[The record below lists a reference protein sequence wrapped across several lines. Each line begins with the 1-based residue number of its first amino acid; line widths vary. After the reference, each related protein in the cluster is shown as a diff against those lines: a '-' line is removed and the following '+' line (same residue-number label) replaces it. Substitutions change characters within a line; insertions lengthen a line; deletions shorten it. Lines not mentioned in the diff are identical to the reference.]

1 MARFICLAVVL
12 VFANVYL
19 FILYRRPSAS
29 VDSATPRWSP
39 AWLDFDPYHLGGFSY
54 RQLALA
60 SAAALFLELLMIRWI
75 SSEIRVF
82 AYFKNFV
89 LIACFLGFGLGCC
102 LCGRR
107 IRAMA
112 WFVPSLIIALVVSL
126 PWTALRGLLMS
137 MPSMI
142 GALSEVDVWGVPSL
156 PNQGNELIALAKSVI
171 IIVPLFGLVA
181 FIFIPLGQLVGW
193 YLEKA

>member
-1 MARFICLAVVL
+1 MAAFFSLAVLL

-19 FILYRRPSAS
+19 FMLYRLPAQQDFARVS
-29 VDSATPRWSP
+29 RWSP
-39 AWLDFDPYHLGGFSY
+39 AWLDFDPWQLGGFSY
-54 RQLALA
+54 GQLALA
-60 SAAALFLELLMIRWI
+60 SAAGLFLELLMIRWI

-102 LCGRR
+102 VCRR
-107 IRAMA
+107 RVRAMA
-112 WFVPSLIIALVVSL
+112 LFVPSIVIALAAAF

-142 GALSEVDVWGVPSL
+142 GALSEVNVWGVPSL

-181 FIFIPLGQLVGW
+181 FIFIP
-193 YLEKA
+193 